1 MTNSDISKNA
11 YELNTDPFD
20 WGNGHYVV
28 EANVLGACMLDPE
41 GASDCINVGLR
52 AAEFLKPAHQRI
64 WRAVQVCYQKSGESD
79 PMAVGAILEQ
89 DPYGLDEAGG
99 YEYLVLLMEDCVTAK
114 GVSAH
119 ARRIKDQAARRLLT
133 AHCRNVARQGLDGVS
148 LEKMQAM
155 LVQAADGS
163 TTPTTKP
170 WECFSLDDYLAQ
182 QTSPW
187 AVHGLFRAMQVV
199 LLGSFPSVG
208 KSTIA
213 SGWIHATLTGTQWCG
228 RRTRQ
233 GSVIALI
240 GEGRKGFCLR
250 LDAERKRSGTPIPSC
265 EYLELVK
272 FETPLSSPEGQMHM
286 RALVAEQVAKHGKN
300 PALVVIDTLSSHWSA
315 DEDSQESIAPFMRC
329 VSTIAEEFDC
339 AVVICHHT
347 TKSKGKYAM
356 PELQDFRGS
365 GAMIGAADC
374 VVGLHATKDGGGV
387 VAETLKTKDDEPS
400 GPIHLVR
407 EIVPLGVDG
416 DGDPITGA
424 LLVKAQSAGSFDETA
439 QELKKQREAM
449 SEMLNQCMA
458 AMRELGGKT
467 SSKDAVFARMTGKT
481 SRKRAAFSQLIDQDE
496 IRYVG
501 PERGRTYYLTTHTE
515 CPQASTG
522 THTTQSSTKGGAE
535 GRTPPPPPADASR
548 PQKGGA
554 EGGGPGRKGR
564 TKEVTG

>member
-1 MTNSDISKNA
+1 VIDREEEEQQARTKIAQQRYAAHTIS
-11 YELNTDPFD
+11 EPT
-20 WGNGHYVV
+20 
-28 EANVLGACMLDPE
+28 EREVLGACLMNADAVAVCAMLLLP
-41 GASDCINVGLR
+41 SDFYLV
-52 AAEFLKPAHQRI
+52 KYQRI
-64 WRAVQVCYQKSGESD
+64 FRAIVKSYQATGLTD
-79 PMAVGAILEQ
+79 PMAVADVLHRDPGGLE
-89 DPYGLDEAGG
+89 EAGG
-99 YEYLVLLMEDCVTAK
+99 HEELMHLLEGVIAWEGVAHHAKIVKEHSRRRRFKTLTENVYLRLEDLKSTTDEVIDYYTSSIEA
-114 GVSAH
+114 
-119 ARRIKDQAARRLLT
+119 
-133 AHCRNVARQGLDGVS
+133 GL
-148 LEKMQAM
+148 
-155 LVQAADGS
+155 
-163 TTPTTKP
+163 TPTTKP

-250 LDAERKRSGTPIPSC
+250 LDAERKRSGTPIPSG

-272 FETPLSSPEGQMHM
+272 FKTPLSSPEGQAHM

-347 TKSKGKYAM
+347 TKARGMFVM

-374 VVGLHATKDGGGV
+374 VVGLHSTKGKEGV
-387 VAETLKTKDDEPS
+387 VLETLKTKDDEPS
-400 GPIHLVR
+400 GPINLVR

-424 LLVKAQSAGSFDETA
+424 LLVKAQSAGAFDETA
-439 QELKKQREAM
+439 QELKEQREAQ
-449 SEMLNQCMA
+449 SEKLNQCLA
-458 AMRELGGKT
+458 AMHELGGKT
-467 SSKDAVFARMTGKT
+467 SNKDAVFALMSGKT
-481 SRKRAAFSQLIDQDE
+481 HSKRAAFARLMDLDE
-496 IRYVG
+496 IHQAG
-501 PERGRTYYLTTHTE
+501 TARGRSYHLTTHPDCRSVCVCKKE
-515 CPQASTG
+515 PK
-522 THTTQSSTKGGAE
+522 KGRGGAAQKAAPRPPHGARGGEGRTGAE
-535 GRTPPPPPADASR
+535 G
-548 PQKGGA
+548 A
-554 EGGGPGRKGR
+554 E
-564 TKEVTG
+564 VA